1 MLGASQTCGAITG
14 TGIVGHVLPAVSESE
29 LEMPRNFELY
39 CTRWWFFICSFIFGA
54 MGVPYPNSG
63 GLVVP
68 DVALAGGVS
77 FDVKL
82 LAAVGMA
89 WDGATV
95 EGLGLLATGRARVTA
110 VEESFGVLAG
120 GWTDRAWVVCGV
132 RDWAHDAAECVIFD
146 GLVSPARVGVV

>member
-1 MLGASQTCGAITG
+1 M
-14 TGIVGHVLPAVSESE
+14 
-29 LEMPRNFELY
+29 
-39 CTRWWFFICSFIFGA
+39 ICSFIFGA

-120 GWTDRAWVVCGV
+120 GWTTQAWIVWGV
-132 RDWAHDAAECVIFD
+132 RSWAHDADECVIYN
-146 GLVSPARVGVV
+146 GSVNPARVGVA